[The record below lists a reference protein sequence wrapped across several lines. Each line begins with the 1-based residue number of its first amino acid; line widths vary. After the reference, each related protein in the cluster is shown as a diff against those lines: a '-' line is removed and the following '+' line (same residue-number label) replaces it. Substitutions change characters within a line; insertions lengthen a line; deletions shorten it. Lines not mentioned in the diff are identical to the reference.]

1 MKNIVVIGGGTGSYV
16 TVKGLK
22 QFANQINIS
31 VIVTVAD
38 SGGSAKQ
45 ERDEFGLLPVSD
57 VRKALL
63 ALAKETDD
71 RRQWVIRELFNY
83 RFDRGLDGVKGGT
96 FGNLFLVA
104 LTEILGSEE
113 AAIEEAEQ
121 ILQTEGKVIP
131 VSLLTSNLV
140 MVYENGQ
147 TIVGEHYL
155 DEFPGDGSQK
165 VVNAYL
171 LPKIK
176 ASQGAIDAILK
187 ADLIVFPPGD
197 LFASVIVNLLV
208 ERINDAVQKSNA
220 KIVYIINLMT
230 KYGQTYKLSA
240 KGHVNLL
247 EKYLPRKIDYIMINK
262 GNLPLKIVKVYEA
275 EKDYPVKDDLG
286 KNKNISRG
294 DYLNNEKIKVQKGD
308 QLKRSLIRHDP
319 YKLAKAIMGLI

>member
-1 MKNIVVIGGGTGSYV
+1 V

-22 QFANQINIS
+22 QFADQINIS

-83 RFDRGLDGVKGGT
+83 RFDRGFDGVKGGT

-131 VSLLTSNLV
+131 VSLQSSNLV

-165 VVNAYL
+165 VINTYL

-176 ASQGAIDAILK
+176 ASQSAIDAILN
-187 ADLIVFPPGD
+187 ADLIIFPPGD

-208 ERINDAVQKSNA
+208 DGVSNA
-220 KIVYIINLMT
+220 IKKSKASIAYVVNLMT
-230 KYGQTYKLSA
+230 KYGQTYKVTA
-240 KGHVNLL
+240 KGHVRILESYTKRNL
-247 EKYLPRKIDYIMINK
+247 DYILVNDA
-262 GNLPLKIVKVYEA
+262 NLPEKIVKAYEC
-275 EKDYPVKDDLG
+275 EKDFPVKDDLG
-286 KNKNISRG
+286 KNKNIFRG

-308 QLKRSLIRHDP
+308 QLKRSLIRHDSR
-319 YKLAKAIMGLI
+319 KLAQAIIKLI